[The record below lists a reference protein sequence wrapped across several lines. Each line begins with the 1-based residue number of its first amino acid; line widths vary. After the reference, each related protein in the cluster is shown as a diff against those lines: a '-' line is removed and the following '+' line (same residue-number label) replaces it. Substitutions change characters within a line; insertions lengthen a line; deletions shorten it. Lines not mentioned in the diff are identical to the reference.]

1 MRRSLE
7 MEFKKCIQSISLV
20 SLWCIVKTYILK
32 VTKRQLWALPFWQCD
47 VMNMCS
53 IHNTLCLKPT
63 FSALGK
69 KLINMAVPSGAK
81 ILSRK
86 MVLLHRDWQNNYTSL
101 QIEICAYFLHFQ
113 ASLCLPL
120 GSPLMQLYRK
130 PVVLFWP
137 DSLLFQ
143 SEDGRTALHMTAL
156 HGRFTRAQT
165 LIEHGES
172 LSWLAQL
179 IPHPTLYYL
188 CWCLSL
194 LILHKHSS
202 ADSVSNVSYFL
213 SDSQCLLMALVVF
226 SVVAAKTIRG
236 INKQGFP
243 TGLPYGRWMKY
254 CV

>member
-1 MRRSLE
+1 MSWT
-7 MEFKKCIQSISLV
+7 CV
-20 SLWCIVKTYILK
+20 AYI
-32 VTKRQLWALPFWQCD
+32 
-47 VMNMCS
+47 
-53 IHNTLCLKPT
+53 HTLCLKPT

-69 KLINMAVPSGAK
+69 KQINMAVPSGAK

-86 MVLLHRDWQNNYTSL
+86 VVLLHRDRQNNYTSL

-113 ASLCLPL
+113 ASLCLSL

-194 LILHKHSS
+194 LIVHIQVLIQFLM
-202 ADSVSNVSYFL
+202 SVILCQMVRVFANGLGGV
-213 SDSQCLLMALVVF
+213 QC
-226 SVVAAKTIRG
+226 G
-236 INKQGFP
+236 
-243 TGLPYGRWMKY
+243 
-254 CV
+254 CC